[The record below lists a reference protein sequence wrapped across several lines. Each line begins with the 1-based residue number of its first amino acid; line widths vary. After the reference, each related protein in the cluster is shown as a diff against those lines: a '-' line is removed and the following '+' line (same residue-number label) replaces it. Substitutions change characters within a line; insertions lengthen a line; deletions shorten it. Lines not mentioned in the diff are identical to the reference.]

1 MKKYWRTGP
10 VECEVDGVMSE
21 QLAAALE
28 QLLSSYP
35 QLSLKLDSLRPPL
48 NRYGTVVVPYHYSKQ
63 LCGEKRIRQQISH
76 GGLIEKMLER

>member
-1 MKKYWRTGP
+1 MKKYWRIGP

-48 NRYGTVVVPYHYSKQ
+48 NRYRYSKQ
-63 LCGEKRIRQQISH
+63 LCGKKRIRPQTSCGKNQT
-76 GGLIEKMLER
+76 GYLRKC

>member
-1 MKKYWRTGP
+1 LCNTKEKGVVGYLYISGMKKYWRIGP

-21 QLAAALE
+21 HLAAALE

-48 NRYGTVVVPYHYSKQ
+48 NRYCTDIAIGCVAANFP
-63 LCGEKRIRQQISH
+63 
-76 GGLIEKMLER
+76 